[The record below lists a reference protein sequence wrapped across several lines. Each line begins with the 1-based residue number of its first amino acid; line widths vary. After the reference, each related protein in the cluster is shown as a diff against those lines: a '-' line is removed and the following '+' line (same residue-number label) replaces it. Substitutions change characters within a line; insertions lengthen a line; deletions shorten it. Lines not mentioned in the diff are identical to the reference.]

1 MSVARDVPAVINAT
15 MEHAETSCP
24 VAAFCHLAH
33 SGHMTYV
40 ASFIEA
46 AMNQDCGRGCWR
58 EIVMDDKGIACLFV
72 LVREWVVH
80 HARRFEEKK
89 STFVAWL
96 SEGVVLVSHARGAH
110 RLVTGSQRL
119 QRAHGGLLMQY

>member
-1 MSVARDVPAVINAT
+1 

-24 VAAFCHLAH
+24 VADFCHLAH

-46 AMNQDCGRGCWR
+46 AMNQDCGRGYWR
-58 EIVMDDKGIACLFV
+58 DIVMDDKGIACLFV

-80 HARRFEEKK
+80 HARRSEEKIQLLLRRFRK
-89 STFVAWL
+89 VSSWYPSHPLGEYPGL
-96 SEGVVLVSHARGAH
+96 SQVHSVFRGPT
-110 RLVTGSQRL
+110 VDF
-119 QRAHGGLLMQY
+119 

>member
-15 MEHAETSCP
+15 MEHAEASCP

-58 EIVMDDKGIACLFV
+58 EIVMDDKGVACLFV
-72 LVREWVVH
+72 LVGEWVVH
-80 HARRFEEKK
+80 HARQFEEKNQLLLRRFRK
-89 STFVAWL
+89 VSSWYHPLGEYTGL
-96 SEGVVLVSHARGAH
+96 SQAHSVFRGPT
-110 RLVTGSQRL
+110 VD
-119 QRAHGGLLMQY
+119 Y